1 MSDADRSTETDASG
15 GDRPVAVADPV
26 DVEAPD
32 ATADADAGGDPDPD
46 AAARRRLGAVVLAVL
61 ISQVLLY
68 PGVPDLVVALG
79 APAGID
85 AGMWFLVA
93 EFGAFVTFAVVWGAL
108 SDALGRRIPL
118 IVAGVLGGAG
128 SYVALASLPGFGL
141 GFEAALLVRVVGG
154 ALTIGAFSLSITL
167 LMDLRGGNGRN
178 MGAAGLAIGLG
189 AAVGS
194 VVGGS
199 LAALGALYPVY
210 AGAVVLAA
218 AGLLAATVDDRAA
231 TPSTESGADP
241 GATDGVGFRDV
252 LARARTTPGLLVP
265 LAFGFVDR
273 LTAGFFALVGV
284 YYFQDP
290 ATFGLSAA
298 GAGATLALFFVPF
311 ALLQS
316 PFGALS
322 DRIGRFL
329 PVVAG
334 SLAYGVVTIGVGV
347 APAYPV
353 AAGLMVLVG
362 VCGALMAPATMALV
376 TDLVEPEVR
385 GAAMGLFNVF
395 GSLGFLTG
403 FLIGGSATDAFGYTP
418 AFLAVGGLEL
428 AIAIALLPAVR
439 SISPGTGVL
448 GRLGARG

>member
-1 MSDADRSTETDASG
+1 MSEAERDSHFSADTDTAADGDGSAATETDT
-15 GDRPVAVADPV
+15 GD
-26 DVEAPD
+26 
-32 ATADADAGGDPDPD
+32 
-46 AAARRRLGAVVLAVL
+46 RRRLGAVVLAVL
-61 ISQVLLY
+61 VSQVLLY
-68 PGVPDLVVALG
+68 PGVPDLVAALG

-108 SDALGRRIPL
+108 SDALGKRVPL
-118 IVAGVLGGAG
+118 IVAGAFGGAA
-128 SYVALASLPGFGL
+128 SYVALASLPGLGL
-141 GFEAALLVRVVGG
+141 GFEVALLVRAVGG

-178 MGAAGLAIGLG
+178 MGTAGLAIGLG

-199 LAALGALYPVY
+199 LADLDALYPVY
-210 AGAVVLAA
+210 AGAVVLAG
-218 AGLLAATVDDRAA
+218 AGLLAATADDRAA
-231 TPSTESGADP
+231 TASSGEAAGTETPEA
-241 GATDGVGFRDV
+241 VGFRDV

-273 LTAGFFALVGV
+273 LTAGFLALVGV

-334 SLAYGVVTIGVGV
+334 SIAYGVVTVGVGI

-353 AAGLMVLVG
+353 AAALMVLVG

-403 FLIGGSATDAFGYTP
+403 FLIGGGATDAFGYTP

-428 AIAIALLPAVR
+428 AIALALLPAVR
-439 SISPGTGVL
+439 SVSPGAGLV
-448 GRLGARG
+448 GRLGAEA

>member
-1 MSDADRSTETDASG
+1 MSDGDSSAATAAG
-15 GDRPVAVADPV
+15 GDRAAEIDT
-26 DVEAPD
+26 AGAAAD
-32 ATADADAGGDPDPD
+32 ATD
-46 AAARRRLGAVVLAVL
+46 RRRLGAVVLAVL

-108 SDALGRRIPL
+108 SDALGTRVPL
-118 IVAGVLGGAG
+118 IVTGALGGAA
-128 SYVALASLPGFGL
+128 SYVALASLPGLGL
-141 GFEAALLVRVVGG
+141 GFGAALLVRVVGG

-178 MGAAGLAIGLG
+178 MGTAGFAIGLG

-199 LAALGALYPVY
+199 LAGLGALYPVY

-218 AGLLAATVDDRAA
+218 AGLLAATVDDRRRTAA
-231 TPSTESGADP
+231 ANNSEASDSASE
-241 GATDGVGFRDV
+241 TDGGGFRDV

-316 PFGALS
+316 PLGALS

-334 SLAYGVVTIGVGV
+334 SLAYGVATVGVGV
-347 APAYPV
+347 APAYPI
-353 AAGLMVLVG
+353 AAALMVLVG

-395 GSLGFLTG
+395 GSLGFLAG
-403 FLIGGSATDAFGYTP
+403 FLVGGSATGAFGYTP

-428 AIAIALLPAVR
+428 AIALALLPAVR
-439 SISPGTGVL
+439 SLSPGAGVI
-448 GRLGARG
+448 GRLGAEG

>member
-1 MSDADRSTETDASG
+1 MSDADPTVEPGPAGGGDAAVDGDPSLAAETDA
-15 GDRPVAVADPV
+15 GD
-26 DVEAPD
+26 
-32 ATADADAGGDPDPD
+32 
-46 AAARRRLGAVVLAVL
+46 RRRLGGVVLAVL

-108 SDALGRRIPL
+108 SDALGTRVPL
-118 IVAGVLGGAG
+118 VVAGAFGGAA
-128 SYVALASLPGFGL
+128 SYVALASLPGLGL

-178 MGAAGLAIGLG
+178 MGTAGLAIGLG

-199 LAALGALYPVY
+199 LADLDALYPVY
-210 AGAVVLAA
+210 AGAAVLAA

-231 TPSTESGADP
+231 PVSTGDGGDAE
-241 GATDGVGFRDV
+241 ATDDVGFRDV

-316 PFGALS
+316 PLGALS

-334 SLAYGVVTIGVGV
+334 SLAYGVATIGVGV
-347 APAYPV
+347 APAYPI

-376 TDLVEPEVR
+376 TDLVEPEAR

-403 FLIGGSATDAFGYTP
+403 FLIGGSATGAFGYTP

-439 SISPGTGVL
+439 SISPGAGVI
-448 GRLGARG
+448 GRLGAEGRAE